1 MVGRKI
7 RVLFLVNLI
16 LAFVGVTDASYL
28 TYKHYTNSHLACVV
42 VNGCDYV
49 TNSEY
54 SEFHGI
60 PISLAGIFYY
70 LTIICFLTASIFMK
84 KIQTK
89 LLLLNQLLI
98 AVGSL
103 IYIYLIY
110 IQGNIL
116 NAYCIYC
123 LFSAFCTFTLF
134 FTNYYL
140 FRKSKR
146 NNHITGKIPF

>member
-1 MVGRKI
+1 MVGRKNRI
-7 RVLFLVNLI
+7 LFLVNLT
-16 LAFVGVTDASYL
+16 LAFLGAIDASYL
-28 TYKHYTNSHLACVV
+28 TYKHFTNSHLACVV

-70 LTIICFLTASIFMK
+70 LTIVYFLTASIFMK
-84 KIQTK
+84 KNKTK
-89 LLLLNQLLI
+89 LLMINQFLVTGGI
-98 AVGSL
+98 F

-140 FRKSKR
+140 LRKSKR
-146 NNHITGKIPF
+146 NNHMTG